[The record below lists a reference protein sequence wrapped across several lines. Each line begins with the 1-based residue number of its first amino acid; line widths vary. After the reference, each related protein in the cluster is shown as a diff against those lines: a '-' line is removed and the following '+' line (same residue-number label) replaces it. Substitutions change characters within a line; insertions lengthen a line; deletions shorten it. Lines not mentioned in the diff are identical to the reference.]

1 MVENSVLEV
10 KGLSKRF
17 NQTLALNNVN
27 LNWNKGILGLI
38 GPNGAGKSTLIK
50 ILSTLIRPTKGRA
63 VIFGKDSLKE
73 PLEVKRR
80 IGVLHENPAYHPNL
94 RVMSSLI
101 WVAELRGY
109 SRTFAQR
116 SIHDLLDYFDLLSAK
131 NKPIKELSAGMK
143 QKYGI
148 IQATVGTPP
157 FIILDEPTSNL
168 DPDSRQK
175 YEAYVTQLSKE
186 KHCSFLISSHVL
198 GELNRICEGFVF
210 LFNGTVVE
218 TGTRNDLIVK
228 PSSQRFRISTLHPKQ
243 TVQFLAKQDIIV
255 EQVKEEEII
264 VIAKNYKEL
273 TEIKSQ
279 IPDKNISQ
287 KMEIF
292 PLETEIDSLY
302 RELSKKYQVK
312 EGE

>member
-1 MVENSVLEV
+1 MVKNSVLEV
-10 KGLSKRF
+10 EGLSKRF

-50 ILSTLIRPTKGRA
+50 ILSTLLRPTKGRA
-63 VIFGKDSLKE
+63 AIFGKDISKE

-94 RVMSSLI
+94 RVMSSLK

-116 SIHDLLDYFDLLSAK
+116 SINELLDYFDLLSAK
-131 NKPIKELSAGMK
+131 NNQIKELSAGMK

-168 DPDSRQK
+168 DPDARRK

-186 KHCSFLISSHVL
+186 QQCSFLISSHVL

-210 LFNGTVVE
+210 LFNGTIAE
-218 TGTRNDLIVK
+218 TGTRNDLIQK

-243 TVQFLAKQDIIV
+243 TVPFLAKQDIIV
-255 EQVKEEEII
+255 EQVKDEEII
-264 VIAKNYKEL
+264 VVAKNFKEL
-273 TEIKSQ
+273 TEIRLQ

-302 RELSKKYQVK
+302 RELSKKCQVK